1 MLERRSRRS
10 NITHKPYTH
19 QMITRFVCVRVCL
32 CLCLYLFVCA
42 CLPVFVFVFVCVRV
56 CACACVCICRITW
69 KFHRGS
75 PLHLDNDAQ
84 CTPYSSNNQ
93 HSWAQNSF
101 CAGRNSRSDCL
112 LAMQGALIAIIGHE
126 DFGRP
131 EGVWFT
137 ATGHCLPLCKSLELI
152 ERIKSTLFCRKFTH
166 FSTFLQT
173 TCNLPQ
179 IA

>member
-112 LAMQGALIAIIGHE
+112 LALQGPLNKSQYSHYRSREFCASRGSLIYRYRALFAPLQV
-126 DFGRP
+126 FG
-131 EGVWFT
+131 VD
-137 ATGHCLPLCKSLELI
+137 
-152 ERIKSTLFCRKFTH
+152 
-166 FSTFLQT
+166 
-173 TCNLPQ
+173 
-179 IA
+179 